1 MIFRTLYSRLALT
14 LFVLLLLVGLI
25 LIQLIGRSSTLYQQ
39 EVSQKLNATLAQHI
53 VADQPLIQDQKINH
67 QALDGLFH
75 HLMVINPS
83 IELYLLDTQGA
94 VLGYSAPAGKVKRTQ
109 IDLGPLIQFI
119 DDNAR
124 FPLKGDDPRNLDG
137 QKVFSA
143 AEIKNEKGLQGYLY
157 IVLGG
162 EQYDDVVQMLGDS
175 YTLDTALQVLL
186 VALMAALLGGLVV
199 FALQTRRLRLLG
211 NVMRNYAARDRSDD
225 VMISFPDSGKSN
237 DEIDELGQ
245 QFNAMS
251 DKINKQIDE
260 LKRIDGVRR
269 EMVANVSHDLR
280 TPLTT
285 MRGYLETLL
294 LKNEALSEEEK
305 KQYLETSLN
314 YSQHLGKLV
323 EELFELASLDSCESV
338 VYSEPFS
345 MGELVQDITQTF
357 LLRAQ
362 QKSIQLDAILNP
374 EAPLIYGDIAMLQ
387 RVLENL
393 LENGLRHTPEGGRI
407 SVSVNVDSGNVVV
420 QITDTGCGIPAED
433 LPRIFERFY
442 QQDVNRTG
450 STNAGLGLAIVKRI
464 LELHGSAIK
473 VRSEIDHGTTFSFQM
488 TTKPAL

>member
-1 MIFRTLYSRLALT
+1 MMFRTLYSRLALT
-14 LFVLLLLVGLI
+14 LFILLLLVGLI
-25 LIQLIGRSSTLYQQ
+25 LFQLIGRSSTQYQQ
-39 EVSQKLNATLAQHI
+39 EVSQKLNASLAEHI
-53 VADQPLIQDQKINH
+53 VADQPLMQDQKLNQ

-75 HLMVINPS
+75 NLMVINPS
-83 IELYLLDTQGA
+83 IELYLLDTQGV

-109 IDLGPLIQFI
+109 IDLDPVKKFI
-119 DDNAR
+119 GNSAR
-124 FPLKGDDPRNLDG
+124 FPLKGDDPRALDG

-143 AEIKNEKGLQGYLY
+143 AEIRNDNGMQGYLY

-162 EQYDDVVQMLGDS
+162 EQYDHVVEMLGNS

-186 VALMAALLGGLVV
+186 VALMAALLGGLIV

-211 NVMRNYAARDRSDD
+211 NVMRNYAGKDRSGD
-225 VMISFPDSGKSN
+225 ILLRFPETGKTN

-251 DKINKQIDE
+251 EKINKQIHE
-260 LKRIDGVRR
+260 LRHIDGMRR

-294 LKNEALSEEEK
+294 LKNEELSVEEK
-305 KQYLETSLN
+305 KQYLETALSH
-314 YSQHLGKLV
+314 SQHLGKLV
-323 EELFELASLDSCESV
+323 EELFELARLDSSESIV
-338 VYSEPFS
+338 FSEPFS
-345 MGELVQDITQTF
+345 MGELVQDVTQTF
-357 LLRAQ
+357 QLRAQ
-362 QKSIQLDAILNP
+362 KKSIQLDAILNP

-464 LELHGSAIK
+464 LELHGSVIK

-488 TTKPAL
+488 TSKPAV

>member
-1 MIFRTLYSRLALT
+1 MFRTLYSRLALT
-14 LFVLLLLVGLI
+14 LFVLLLLVGII

-53 VADQPLIQDQKINH
+53 VADQPLMQDQKINH

-75 HLMVINPS
+75 NLMVINPS
-83 IELYLLDTQGA
+83 IELYLLDTRGA

-109 IDLGPLIQFI
+109 IDLDPVKKFI
-119 DDNAR
+119 ADNAR
-124 FPLKGDDPRNLDG
+124 FPLKGDDPRDLERK
-137 QKVFSA
+137 KVFSA
-143 AEIKNEKGLQGYLY
+143 AEITNDSGLQGYLY
-157 IVLGG
+157 IVLGS
-162 EQYDDVVQMLGDS
+162 EQYDHVVEMLDNS

-186 VALMAALLGGLVV
+186 VALMAALLGGLIV

-211 NVMRNYAARDRSDD
+211 NVMRNYAGKESSDD
-225 VMISFPDSGKSN
+225 VLIRFPQAGKTN
-237 DEIDELGQ
+237 DEIDQLGQ

-251 DKINKQIDE
+251 EKINKQIHE
-260 LKRIDGVRR
+260 LKRVDGMRR

-294 LKNEALSEEEK
+294 LKNEDLSEEEK
-305 KQYLETSLN
+305 KQYLETALS

-323 EELFELASLDSCESV
+323 EELFELARLDSSESI

-345 MGELVQDITQTF
+345 MGELVQDVTQTF
-357 LLRAQ
+357 QLRAQ
-362 QKSIQLDAILNP
+362 KKSIQLDAILNS
-374 EAPLIYGDIAMLQ
+374 EAPLIYGDIAMIQ

-420 QITDTGCGIPAED
+420 QITDSGCGIPAED

-442 QQDVNRTG
+442 QQDVNRTEG
-450 STNAGLGLAIVKRI
+450 TNAGLGLAIVKRI
-464 LELHGSAIK
+464 LELHGSVIN

-488 TTKPAL
+488 ASKPKLV

>member
-1 MIFRTLYSRLALT
+1 MMFRTLYSRLALT
-14 LFVLLLLVGLI
+14 LFVLLLLVGLM
-25 LIQLIGRSSTLYQQ
+25 LIQLIGRSTTQYQQ
-39 EVSQKLNATLAQHI
+39 EASQKLNASLAEHI
-53 VADQPLIQDQKINH
+53 VADQPLMQDQKINQ

-75 HLMVINPS
+75 NLMVINPS
-83 IELYLLDTQGA
+83 IELYLLDTQGV

-109 IDLGPLIQFI
+109 IDLDPVKKFI
-119 DDNAR
+119 GDSAR
-124 FPLKGDDPRNLDG
+124 FPLKGDDPRALDG

-143 AEIKNEKGLQGYLY
+143 AEIRNNNGLQGYLY

-162 EQYDDVVQMLGDS
+162 EQYDHVVEMLGNS

-186 VALMAALLGGLVV
+186 VALMAALLGGLTV

-211 NVMRNYAARDRSDD
+211 NVMRNYAGKDRSGDIL
-225 VMISFPDSGKSN
+225 VRFPQTGKTN

-251 DKINKQIDE
+251 EKINKQIHE
-260 LKRIDGVRR
+260 LRHIDGMRR

-294 LKNEALSEEEK
+294 LKNEELSAEEK
-305 KQYLETSLN
+305 KQYLETALSH
-314 YSQHLGKLV
+314 SQHLGKLV
-323 EELFELASLDSCESV
+323 EELFELARLDSSESIV
-338 VYSEPFS
+338 FSEPFS
-345 MGELVQDITQTF
+345 MGELVQDVTQTF
-357 LLRAQ
+357 QLRAQ
-362 QKSIQLDAILNP
+362 KKSIRLDAILNP

-450 STNAGLGLAIVKRI
+450 GTSAGLGLAIVKRI
-464 LELHGSAIK
+464 LELHGSVIK

-488 TTKPAL
+488 TSKPAA

>member
-39 EVSQKLNATLAQHI
+39 EVSQKLNATLAEHI
-53 VADQPLIQDQKINH
+53 VAEQPLIQNQQINH

-75 HLMVINPS
+75 NLMVINPS
-83 IELYLLDTQGA
+83 IELYLLDTQGI
-94 VLGYSAPAGKVKRTQ
+94 VLGYSAPEGKVVRTQ
-109 IDLGPLIQFI
+109 VDLDPLVKFI
-119 DDNAR
+119 NGTTR
-124 FPLKGDDPRNLDG
+124 FPLKGDDPRNLEA

-143 AEIKNEKGLQGYLY
+143 AEIKNETGLQGYLY
-157 IVLGG
+157 IVLGS
-162 EQYDDVVQMLGDS
+162 EQYDDVVQMLGSSYILDS
-175 YTLDTALQVLL
+175 ALQVLL
-186 VALMAALLGGLVV
+186 VALTAALLGGLVV

-211 NVMRNYAARDRSDD
+211 SVIRNYASKHRSDD
-225 VMISFPDSGKSN
+225 MLISFPVTGKTN

-251 DKINKQIDE
+251 EKINKQIHE
-260 LKRIDGVRR
+260 LKRMDGMRR

-294 LKNEALSEEEK
+294 LKNDELSAQEK
-305 KQYLETSLN
+305 KQYLETALSH
-314 YSQHLGKLV
+314 SQHLGRLV
-323 EELFELASLDSCESV
+323 EELFELARLDSCESV

-345 MGELVQDITQTF
+345 MGELVQDVTQSY

-362 QKSIQLDAILNP
+362 QKSIQLDAILSS

-393 LENGLRHTPEGGRI
+393 LENGLRHTPAGGRI

-442 QQDVNRTG
+442 QQDINRTG
-450 STNAGLGLAIVKRI
+450 SHNAGLGLAIVQRI
-464 LELHGSAIK
+464 LELHGSVIN
-473 VRSEIDHGTTFSFQM
+473 VRSEINRGTTFSFQM